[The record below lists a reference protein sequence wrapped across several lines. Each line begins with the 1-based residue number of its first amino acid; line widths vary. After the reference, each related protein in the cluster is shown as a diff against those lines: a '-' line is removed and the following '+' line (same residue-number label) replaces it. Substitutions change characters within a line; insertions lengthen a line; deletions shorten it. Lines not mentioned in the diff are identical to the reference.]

1 MKGSPAEATGVS
13 EALFPDLNL
22 NSADDV
28 ARVFLAGARANLGSG
43 CRRGSIDAVE
53 GPGRLIATGDLHD
66 NPLHLSR
73 LVEAAGL
80 GEGVLTRPTRA
91 DAARSHLVLHEIIH
105 SDRLVNGMDFSY
117 RALARVAALKA
128 AHPEFVHT
136 LLANHEL
143 AQLTGADVMKGGVRC
158 VRAFDAALE
167 WVFGE
172 EAGAVREAI
181 AAFIRSMPLAL
192 RVTCSGSASGRVL
205 LCAHSLPS
213 PEMMGKFDPGIL
225 FRDLTEEDYRSRT
238 GSAYM
243 MVWGRRYD
251 AEQLEDLVERWGVN
265 LFLLGHDYSE
275 GGVHVVP
282 PNAVVLNSDHER
294 GVYVPLDLSEVV
306 SAEEVARRAVPLG
319 QSWEGGAG
327 ES

>member
-1 MKGSPAEATGVS
+1 MPV
-13 EALFPDLNL
+13 FPDLNL

-28 ARVFLAGARANLGSG
+28 AGVLRGGAEANRTAR
-43 CRRGSIDAVE
+43 CRSGSIDQIS

-80 GEGVLTRPTRA
+80 GHGVLAVAPGA
-91 DAARSHLVLHEIIH
+91 PAPVPSHLVLHEVIH

-128 AHPEFVHT
+128 AYPEHVHT

-158 VRAFDAALE
+158 VQAFNDALDCTFSARA
-167 WVFGE
+167 GT
-172 EAGAVREAI
+172 VREAI
-181 AAFIRSMPLAL
+181 AEFVRSMPLAL
-192 RVTCSGSASGRVL
+192 RVTCAGPASGRVI

-213 PEMMGKFDPGIL
+213 PEMMGKFDPRIL
-225 FRDLTEEDYRSRT
+225 FRGLTEDDYRSRT

-251 AEQLEDLVERWGVN
+251 AEQLEDLVERWGIN
-265 LFLLGHDYSE
+265 LFLLGHDFSE
-275 GGVHVVP
+275 EGVHVVP
-282 PNAVVLNSDHER
+282 PNAVVLNSDHDR
-294 GVYVPLDLSEVV
+294 GVYLPVDLSEVLT
-306 SAEEVARRAVPLG
+306 AEQAVARAVPLG
-319 QSWEGGAG
+319 HGAD
-327 ES
+327 

>member
-1 MKGSPAEATGVS
+1 MGRRPPRARHGAGGVG
-13 EALFPDLNL
+13 ERFLFPNLNL
-22 NSADDV
+22 NSAEDV
-28 ARVFLAGARANLGSG
+28 VGALRSGARANRSAG
-43 CRRGSIDAVE
+43 CRSGSIDAIA

-80 GEGVLTRPTRA
+80 GEGVLAVQPDRPAPTP
-91 DAARSHLVLHEIIH
+91 SHLVLHEIIH

-128 AHPEFVHT
+128 AYPERVHT

-143 AQLTGADVMKGGVRC
+143 AQLTGADVMKSGVRC
-158 VRAFDAALE
+158 VQAFNDALDCSFTGDADEVRA
-167 WVFGE
+167 
-172 EAGAVREAI
+172 AI
-181 AAFIRSMPLAL
+181 ADFVRSMPLAL
-192 RVTCSGSASGRVL
+192 RVTCVGPAAGRVL

-213 PEMMGKFDPGIL
+213 PEMMSRFDPRIL

-251 AEQLEDLVERWGVN
+251 ADQLEDLVERWGIN
-265 LFLLGHDYSE
+265 LFLLGHDYAE
-275 GGVHVVP
+275 EGVHVVP
-282 PNAVVLNSDHER
+282 PNAVVLNSDHDR
-294 GVYVPLDLSEVV
+294 GVYLPVDLSEPL
-306 SAEEVARRAVPLG
+306 SAEQAVGRVVPLG
-319 QSWEGGAG
+319 HAVA
-327 ES
+327 